1 MNEILH
7 PQINRIESYPTVVD
21 TAKAAA
27 EYISA
32 FIDANPAAAMTFATG
47 ETMKP
52 VLGFLGETVL
62 DGQVSLAQIV
72 ARHLDEYWPCSP
84 LEEHS
89 FVRYLRERA
98 WTLGIS
104 PENTYEINGEA
115 KDPDAEA
122 ARYEALLRER
132 PSDLAILGIGPWD
145 IETQT
150 GGHIG
155 FNEAGTPF
163 DCGTHLASLHPS
175 TKRRDREKRGQST
188 PDCAITQGIANISAA
203 QKIMLV
209 AYGENKGTALG
220 HALYDPISTERPAS
234 ALRKVGERVTIFLD
248 EAAASAM
255 GQIEWQ
261 SASMLV

>member
-1 MNEILH
+1 MNEISH
-7 PQINRIESYPTVVD
+7 PEIVRIESYPSVAD

-32 FIDANPAAAMTFATG
+32 FIDANPAAAVTFATG

-52 VLGFLGETVL
+52 VLGFLGRAVE
-62 DGQVSLAQIV
+62 GGKVSLAQII

-115 KDPDAEA
+115 EDPDAEA
-122 ARYEALLRER
+122 GRYEALLRER

-163 DCGTHLASLHPS
+163 NCGTHLASLHQS
-175 TKRRDREKRGQST
+175 TKRRDREERGQST
-188 PDCAITQGIANISAA
+188 PDYAITQGIANILAA
-203 QKIMLV
+203 REIVL
-209 AYGENKGTALG
+209 AACGDNKGVALR

-234 ALRKVGERVTIFLD
+234 ALRLVGGKVTIIID
-248 EAAASAM
+248 EAA
-255 GQIEWQ
+255 GC
-261 SASMLV
+261 LVEGK